1 MKKFILLFLT
11 SLCTYT
17 VASAQTGFQ
26 SYANNI
32 NFQSKDFG
40 DIKGSA
46 FSTPDWAKGTVHLDN
61 NTTYT
66 DLEMKYSDYEDKVF
80 VKKGADVM
88 EFDKRVKDFTL
99 SVVKNDLPILDHY
112 RNGYKNI
119 PGYNADAY
127 FQVLADGKVQL
138 LKKTVKKIRT
148 ENEYG
153 SMTTNKSF
161 SSNTHYFLVKD
172 QNATTFKKDKK
183 TVLETLSDKQAQ
195 IDTYLKT
202 NKIDFKND
210 DDLVKL
216 LTYYNSL

>member
-1 MKKFILLFLT
+1 MKKFVFLFL
-11 SLCTYT
+11 
-17 VASAQTGFQ
+17 ASFCAYATTNAQTGFQ
-26 SYANNI
+26 SYVNNI
-32 NFQSKDFG
+32 NFQSKDFS

-46 FSTPDWAKGTVHLDN
+46 FSSPDWTKGTVHLDN

-66 DLEMKYSDYEDKVF
+66 DLEMKYSDYEDKVL
-80 VKKGADVM
+80 VKKGNDVM

-99 SVVKNDLPILDHY
+99 SVIKNDVPTLEHY
-112 RNGYKNI
+112 RNGYKNV
-119 PGYNADAY
+119 PGHNENAY

-138 LKKTVKKIRT
+138 LKKVMKKIRT

-161 SSNTHYFLVKD
+161 SSNTHYFLVKGD
-172 QNATTFKKDKK
+172 LSASFKKDKK
-183 TVLETLSDKQAQ
+183 TIIAFLNDKQAQ
-195 IDTYLKT
+195 VDDYLKT
-202 NKIDFKND
+202 NKTDFKND